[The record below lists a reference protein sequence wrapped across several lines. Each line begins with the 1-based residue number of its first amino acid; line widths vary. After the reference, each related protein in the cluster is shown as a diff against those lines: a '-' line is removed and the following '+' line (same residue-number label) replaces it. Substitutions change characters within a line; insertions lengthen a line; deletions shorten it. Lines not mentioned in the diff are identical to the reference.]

1 MCAFG
6 FLTLILATFSGSAQ
20 IWSESFET
28 DGEGVA
34 YTSSN
39 TFNDGVNDHFARTD
53 GANIGIIGGAYTGA
67 DGTFFWAGEDLDDNG
82 RRPFISKDFNLRT
95 D

>member
-1 MCAFG
+1 MRQQIMRAFG

-53 GANIGIIGGAYTGA
+53 V
-67 DGTFFWAGEDLDDNG
+67 
-82 RRPFISKDFNLRT
+82 
-95 D
+95 